1 MNEKF
6 KINVIFKS
14 INQRIINFSTKV
26 NMKKR
31 LSIIF
36 GSIFALSV
44 AYSNEN
50 ALEQKDLFNMSKK
63 YPNNIY
69 FGPEAFVFDL
79 KTHFKGVKVQGT
91 KFFSGLRLGYE
102 YLKPK
107 SFYFGT
113 DLLLAVGNK
122 SFDKSYKRCD
132 FPRSNASTT
141 FSSLEFRFGRTFASA
156 KKLVTP
162 FLGFGGCGFLDG
174 TPHYYYNEDTAYFT
188 GGVKYKQ
195 QITSTFTVGLNAKVL
210 VSFATDDR
218 FRYGHLKRYNSHGRW
233 GGEIGIPF
241 TCYLGSAKRWNI
253 QLEPYFLSLDFSE
266 TQNIYG
272 TRLLFDYRF

>member
-1 MNEKF
+1 
-6 KINVIFKS
+6 
-14 INQRIINFSTKV
+14 
-26 NMKKR
+26 MKKKF
-31 LSIIF
+31 SIIC

-50 ALEQKDLFNMSKK
+50 AVEQTNLFTLSKRC
-63 YPNNIY
+63 PNNIY
-69 FGPEAFVFDL
+69 FGPEAFAFDL

-91 KFFSGLRLGYE
+91 KFFIGLKLGYE

-113 DLLLAVGNK
+113 DLLFAVGNK
-122 SFDKSYKRCD
+122 SFHKSYKGD
-132 FPRSNASTT
+132 ELPRSNAFTA

-156 KKLVTP
+156 NKLVTP
-162 FLGFGGCGFLDG
+162 FLGFGGYGFMDG
-174 TPHYYYNEDTAYFT
+174 TSDNYYNEDTGYFT

-195 QITSTFTVGLNAKVL
+195 QITSSFNVGLNAKVL
-210 VSFATDDR
+210 VSFDTDDK
-218 FRYGHLKRYNSHGRW
+218 FRYRDLKRYNSHGRW
-233 GGEIGIPF
+233 GGEIGVPL
-241 TCYLGSAKRWNI
+241 TWYPGSAKRWNI

-266 TQNIYG
+266 VQNIYG

>member
-1 MNEKF
+1 MKSI
-6 KINVIFKS
+6 KINVFFQICKS
-14 INQRIINFSTKV
+14 NNYDFSMKV

-31 LSIIF
+31 FSIIF

-50 ALEQKDLFNMSKK
+50 AVEQTNLFTLSKK
-63 YPNNIY
+63 CPNNIY

-79 KTHFKGVKVQGT
+79 KTHFKGVKVEGT
-91 KFFSGLRLGYE
+91 KYFMGLKLGYE
-102 YLKPK
+102 YLKPN

-113 DLLLAVGNK
+113 DLLVAVGNK
-122 SFDKSYKRCD
+122 SFHKSYKGDD
-132 FPRSNASTT
+132 FPRSNASTA

-162 FLGFGGCGFLDG
+162 FLGFGGYGFLDG
-174 TPHYYYNEDTAYFT
+174 THDNHFNEDTGYLT

-195 QITSTFTVGLNAKVL
+195 QITSSFTVGLNAKVL
-210 VSFATDDR
+210 VSDNTHDEFR
-218 FRYGHLKRYNSHGRW
+218 FGHLKRYNSHGRW
-233 GGEIGIPF
+233 GGEVSIPLIW
-241 TCYLGSAKRWNI
+241 CLGSAKKWNM

-266 TQNIYG
+266 VQNIYG